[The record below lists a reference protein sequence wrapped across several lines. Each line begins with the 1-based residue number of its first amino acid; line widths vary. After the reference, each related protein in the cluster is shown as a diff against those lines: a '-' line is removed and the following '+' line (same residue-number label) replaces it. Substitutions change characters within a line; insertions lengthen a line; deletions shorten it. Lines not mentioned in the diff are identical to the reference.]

1 MSKPADIPQ
10 DVWNAA
16 ETAFDLM
23 LCNCIE
29 ASGTSK
35 QFRIDSIE
43 PHARA
48 ILAER
53 ERCAKVCEAAAKQFL
68 SPEYATGQPLSSFS
82 ERFACDTCAEGIRSG
97 I

>member
-1 MSKPADIPQ
+1 MSRPEDIPQ
-10 DVWNAA
+10 DVWDKA
-16 ETAFDLM
+16 EEAFDLM

-29 ASGTSK
+29 ASGTTE

-53 ERCAKVCEAAAKQFL
+53 EECITLACKVINGARGSGGNDLRSARARVEAA
-68 SPEYATGQPLSSFS
+68 
-82 ERFACDTCAEGIRSG
+82 IRTREVE
-97 I
+97 